1 MNKILLPAVAAML
14 CLCASAQPKGVP
26 ARSTYEVVDEMRKEL
41 NLDHDQFEKVYSA
54 YEKYNKTV
62 FGDVENNGNRPT
74 PPPGAPRTGNGSG
87 PNFGEGH
94 PHRHPGFDPQ
104 RGGRPGGEGM
114 NKGSQAQEL
123 LFGSP
128 LPPSLTATI
137 ISRAIFVKV
146 WARLASA
153 APLVFC
159 MLCHLECP
167 DIYFQP
173 LVLD

>member
-1 MNKILLPAVAAML
+1 ML

-114 NKGSQAQEL
+114 NKGSQAHPDFEKMEKQRAKAEEKL
-123 LFGSP
+123 CKSMKKIFKKDPEAYSRWQAIRERQLQTMM
-128 LPPSLTATI
+128 PPMPPMPP
-137 ISRAIFVKV
+137 
-146 WARLASA
+146 
-153 APLVFC
+153 AP
-159 MLCHLECP
+159 
-167 DIYFQP
+167 DTK
-173 LVLD
+173 